1 MPAIKSGKVLV
12 TGSNGYISVWIVRL
26 LLEAGFSV
34 RGTIRTPDKAAYLQ
48 KLFASYGDKL
58 EFVVVKDI
66 TLPGAFDEAVKGVDA
81 IEHLAS
87 PFHMKSSHPDDMII
101 PAVQGTHTILQSALQ
116 HGKNVK
122 RIVITSSSASVDE
135 FLDYAKIY
143 TEDDWNNQSVREAK
157 EKGKDCPPVHSYR
170 ASKTLAEK
178 EAWKFVEE
186 HNGQLTFDIVAIC
199 PVYVYGPVIQEVK
212 SVDALNTS
220 MASWYNNVV
229 KGTAD
234 DDTLANVGGSWV
246 DVRDVAAT
254 HVKSLMV
261 EGAGNKRILNS
272 AGEYKW
278 QDWILAARKIDPK
291 LSAGNTSYDPEKAVH
306 LNRFGSTRMH
316 DILGIAYHTEEE
328 TARDSLANFREH
340 GWY

>member
-12 TGSNGYISVWIVRL
+12 TGSNGYISVWIVKL

-87 PFHMKSSHPDDMII
+87 PFHLRSSHPDDMII
-101 PAVQGTHTILQSALQ
+101 PAVQGTHTILQSALE
-116 HGKNVK
+116 HGANVK
-122 RIVITSSSASVDE
+122 RIVVTSSVASVDE
-135 FLDYAKIY
+135 LVDYAKVY
-143 TEDDWNNQSVREAK
+143 TEDDWNDQSVREAK
-157 EKGKDCPPVHSYR
+157 EKGKDCSPSHSYR
-170 ASKTLAEK
+170 ASKALAEK
-178 EAWKFVEE
+178 EAWKFVEK
-186 HNGQLTFDIVAIC
+186 HKGQIGWDLVTIC
-199 PVYVYGPVIQEVK
+199 PPYVYGPVLQEVK
-212 SVDALNTS
+212 SADALNTS
-220 MASWYNNVV
+220 MASWYNTVV
-229 KGTAD
+229 KGAAD

-254 HVKSLMV
+254 HVMSLTV
-261 EGAGNKRILNS
+261 EGAGNKRFVNA
-272 AGEYKW
+272 AGQYKW
-278 QDWILAARKIDPK
+278 QDWVLAARKIDPK
-291 LSAGNTSYDPEKAVH
+291 LPAGNASYDPEKAVH
-306 LNRFGSTRMH
+306 LNVFGSTRVQ
-316 DILGIAYHTEEE
+316 DILGVTYRTKEE
-328 TARDSLANFREH
+328 TARDSLANLREH